1 MDFYW
6 IVGLD
11 VSSSF
16 QLSRELHR
24 GGLNIFLLG
33 FELNARV
40 SCINLGSKKVL
51 ETRNGFA
58 VFQGQGNVRAS
69 LSQALG

>member
-16 QLSRELHR
+16 QLSRELRR

-33 FELNARV
+33 FELNA
-40 SCINLGSKKVL
+40 LVL
-51 ETRNGFA
+51 IW
-58 VFQGQGNVRAS
+58 GQRRS
-69 LSQALG
+69 